1 MTCHIINNDFM
12 SGNYNIMKDFSKSTK
27 FKEHYNFQ
35 FYWHQQTFNNAIKVI
50 YLEINVENAIIF
62 FQHYF

>member
-1 MTCHIINNDFM
+1 M

-35 FYWHQQTFNNAIKVI
+35 FYWHQQIFNNAIKVI